1 MPHGMMLAARAVL
14 YAGWKLNGVP
24 VQSNGLEFMNPFLA
38 EAIMK
43 PLLPVVRSV
52 SRASSARP
60 PGIFASHMWTVILSP
75 GFISSVREFG
85 VNVALL
91 LFCGPGGPVGTPL
104 VWMKPKLIGSTQLLL
119 QLSLGL
125 PLFWHSRLSMVSA
138 EHQWVL
144 SQLIEVANGAK
155 PGG

>member
-1 MPHGMMLAARAVL
+1 MPHGTILAARAVL

-24 VQSNGLEFMNPFLA
+24 VQSNGLVFMNPFLA

-52 SRASSARP
+52 SRASSAWP

-75 GFISSVREFG
+75 GFISSVCALG
-85 VNVALL
+85 VDVARL
-91 LFCGPGGPVGTPL
+91 LFCGLGGPVGTPL
-104 VWMKPKLIGSTQLLL
+104 VWIQPKFTGSMHLLL
-119 QLSLGL
+119 QLPL
-125 PLFWHSRLSMVSA
+125 PLPWHSRLSMVSA

-144 SQLIEVANGAK
+144 SQLIESANGAK
-155 PGG
+155 PGA

>member
-1 MPHGMMLAARAVL
+1 MPQGMMLAARAVL

-24 VQSNGLEFMNPFLA
+24 VQSNGLVVMNPFLA

-52 SRASSARP
+52 SRASSACP
-60 PGIFASHMWTVILSP
+60 PGTFASHMWTVILSP
-75 GFISSVREFG
+75 GFMSSVCALG
-85 VNVALL
+85 VTVARLL
-91 LFCGPGGPVGTPL
+91 SCGLGGPVGTPL
-104 VWMKPKLIGSTQLLL
+104 VWIQPKFTGSMHLLL

-125 PLFWHSRLSMVSA
+125 PVFWHSRLSMVSA

-144 SQLIEVANGAK
+144 S
-155 PGG
+155 